1 MTIYE
6 RLNTFLDYKNLNT
19 SKFEQSC
26 GLSNGS
32 ASKLSENTRR
42 STFGKISEAFPDLN
56 IDWLKSGEG
65 EMILNKNI
73 KPYKIPETEQILV
86 SDVKDNYKTDNSDYI
101 PLLPVEAMAGTL
113 QGLSEGVE
121 LANCRKIKSPV
132 KGADWAIQ
140 ISGDSM
146 EPDYRNGSYLYIRK
160 MRGAFIPWGH
170 TMVVDTYDGVVVKNI
185 YPIEGT
191 EDYIEAKSINP
202 KYPPFKIETS
212 SILGFYRVLGGSF
225 INSTV

>member
-19 SKFEQSC
+19 SKFEQAC

-56 IDWLKSGEG
+56 IEWLKSGEG
-65 EMILNKNI
+65 DMVLRKNHNQ
-73 KPYKIPETEQILV
+73 YRNPETELIEA
-86 SDVKDNYKTDNSDYI
+86 SDVKVDYI
-101 PLLPVEAMAGTL
+101 SNDTDYVPLLPIEAMAGTL
-113 QGLSEGVE
+113 QGFSEGVD
-121 LANCRKIKSPV
+121 LYNCRKIKSPV

-146 EPDYRNGSYLYIRK
+146 EPDYRNGSYL
-160 MRGAFIPWGH
+160 FIKKLTGGMMMWGH
-170 TMVVDTYDGVVVKNI
+170 TMVVDTLDGVVVKQI
-185 YPIEGT
+185 FPLS
-191 EDYIEAKSINP
+191 EDFIEARSINP
-202 KYPPFKIETS
+202 KYPPFQIERS
-212 SILGFYRVLGGSF
+212 IILGFYRVLGGVF
-225 INSTV
+225 INSTI

>member
-6 RLNTFLDYKNLNT
+6 RLNIFLDYKNLNT
-19 SKFEQSC
+19 SKFEQAC

-56 IDWLKSGEG
+56 IEWLKSGEG
-65 EMILNKNI
+65 DMVLSKNHTKYRDSSVGLNG
-73 KPYKIPETEQILV
+73 V
-86 SDVKDNYKTDNSDYI
+86 SDAEVDYNTERSDYV

-113 QGLSEGVE
+113 QGFSEGVE
-121 LANCRKIKSPV
+121 LVNCRKIKSPV

-146 EPDYRNGSYLYIRK
+146 EPDYKNGSYLFIKK
-160 MRGAFIPWGH
+160 MSGGMMPWGH
-170 TMVVDTYDGVVVKNI
+170 TLVVDTWDGVVVKNI
-185 YPIEGT
+185 FPLDEKF
-191 EDYIEAKSINP
+191 IEARSINP
-202 KYPPFKIETS
+202 KYPPFHIEK
-212 SILGFYRVLGGSF
+212 SIVIGIYRVLGGTF
-225 INSTV
+225 INSTI